1 LLDSKS
7 VLRYIYNI
15 LMTNKEFLNL
25 NFGSKKV
32 IIVNGLMG
40 EYVFNYHH
48 NILITN
54 DTPFHIYY
62 NEGKRYY

>member
-1 LLDSKS
+1 
-7 VLRYIYNI
+7 
-15 LMTNKEFLNL
+15 MTNKEFLNL
-25 NFGSKKV
+25 NIGSKKV